1 MPDLSANF
9 AKIIQPERMEHCV
22 CYTALS
28 QDLSRQEIFL
38 NEYLA
43 PFNLQDFSCTLGSES
58 PAFANP
64 SDFLGVCF
72 QGHPFFLQVYGA
84 VEESKCPSP
93 EKCNVS
99 DSWQGCAHS

>member
-22 CYTALS
+22 CYTALG

-64 SDFLGVCF
+64 IDF
-72 QGHPFFLQVYGA
+72 
-84 VEESKCPSP
+84 
-93 EKCNVS
+93 
-99 DSWQGCAHS
+99 

>member
-72 QGHPFFLQVYGA
+72 QGHPFF
-84 VEESKCPSP
+84 STSIWC
-93 EKCNVS
+93 C
-99 DSWQGCAHS
+99 